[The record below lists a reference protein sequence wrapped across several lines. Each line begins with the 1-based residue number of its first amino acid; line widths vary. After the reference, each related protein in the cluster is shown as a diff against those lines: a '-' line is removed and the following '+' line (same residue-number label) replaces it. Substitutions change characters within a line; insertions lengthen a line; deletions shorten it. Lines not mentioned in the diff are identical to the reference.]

1 MCRLHRHRVHAA
13 WFAFAVSISFLPG
26 TVFAQQP
33 APPSLTVGK
42 LADSAEAPVVDGR
55 VNESVWQTVQ
65 PYGNFTQQDPIEG
78 APASEKTEVR
88 VLVGKGNLYISVIAF
103 DSDPS
108 KIIVSQARRDASL
121 SETDSI
127 VIALDTFNDSQN
139 AFVFGTNPLGIEYDG
154 QVAREG
160 QSSGVSVG
168 GGGAAGTQRG
178 GISAFN
184 PNWDGDWSVK
194 SQITER
200 GWETEMAIP
209 LKTLRYQT
217 GTNQTW
223 GFNVLR
229 NIRHKNEQVYLAPI
243 PRGFDIY
250 RVSLAAKMSGLDL
263 PPRRDIKLIPYALG
277 SVNKDFTRTTGD
289 KVDKKGDVGLDFKWG
304 IRPNLTLDATVNTDF
319 AQVEAD
325 EEQVNLTRFDLFF
338 PEKRPFFL
346 ENASTFQFGNPQNID
361 LFFSRRIG
369 LSAAG
374 VPLDIMGGA
383 RLSGKI
389 GGWNVGVLN
398 IQTDEAENA
407 AGTQVVGQAN
417 NFSVLRM
424 QREVGR
430 SSYGAIFVNRQGTGS
445 FAPSDD
451 HNRAYGVDANIQ
463 LSSSQRVSGFLARTD
478 SGGAA
483 AGLGSDYA
491 GRAFYNFTNNL
502 WQVSGGYSQVGEN
515 FNPEVGFLPRRGYR
529 RPEFRVFFQ
538 PQPKKIQWI
547 RRIAPHLSYNS
558 YYDFDGNLQSEAW
571 HIHPF
576 EIQPRQGGRFG
587 WFSDYAKDNPLRPF
601 QVYNRDGNRVVIP
614 AGQYDWW
621 QHALEYFHNPSAR
634 VTGTVRARVGSYYDG
649 DFQSVE
655 LTSEFRI
662 TPKATVSAG
671 WTRQDID
678 LPYGSF
684 VNNLVPIK
692 ANYSFTTLAN
702 LSALLQYNG
711 QTGQFSSNIRLAML
725 NRSGTGLFVVF
736 NDRRDLLSSTV
747 AETLGRSFV
756 VKYTRLVDF

>member
-1 MCRLHRHRVHAA
+1 M
-13 WFAFAVSISFLPG
+13 I
-26 TVFAQQP
+26 
-33 APPSLTVGK
+33 
-42 LADSAEAPVVDGR
+42 DGR
-55 VNESVWQTVQ
+55 VNDAIWQTVQ
-65 PYGNFTQQDPIEG
+65 PYTSFTQQDPIEG
-78 APASEKTEVR
+78 APASERTEVR
-88 VLVGKGNLYISVIAF
+88 VIVGKGNVYIGIIAF

-121 SETDSI
+121 NDTDSI
-127 VIALDTFNDSQN
+127 VMVLDTFNDSQN

-160 QSSGVSVG
+160 QSSGVSFGSG
-168 GGGAAGTQRG
+168 GGGGGGGGGTQRG

-184 PNWDGDWSVK
+184 PNWDGDWTVR
-194 SQITER
+194 SQITDR
-200 GWETEMAIP
+200 GWEAEMAIP

-217 GTNQTW
+217 GSNQTW

-263 PPRRDIKLIPYALG
+263 PARRDIKLIPYALG

-289 KVDKKGDVGLDFKWG
+289 KVDKKGNVGLDFKWG
-304 IRPNLTLDATVNTDF
+304 IRPNLTFDATVNTDF

-346 ENASTFQFGNPQNID
+346 ENASTFQFGQPQNID
-361 LFFSRRIG
+361 LFFSRRVG
-369 LSAAG
+369 LSATG
-374 VPLDIMGGA
+374 VPIDILGGA
-383 RLSGKI
+383 RLSGKL

-407 AGTQVVGQAN
+407 AGTQVVGPAN

-430 SSYGAIFVNRQGTGS
+430 SSYGAIFVNRQGTGG
-445 FAPSDD
+445 FKGADD
-451 HNRAYGVDANIQ
+451 HNRAYGLDANIQ
-463 LSSSQRVSGFLARTD
+463 LSPSQRVSAFIARTD
-478 SGGAA
+478 TPTSRTSGPR
-483 AGLGSDYA
+483 GSDYS

-502 WQVSGGYSQVGEN
+502 WQISGGYSQVGDN

-529 RPEFRVFFQ
+529 RPEFRAFFQ
-538 PQPKKIQWI
+538 PQPKKIPWI
-547 RRIAPHLSYNS
+547 RRFAPHVSYDAFYGFN
-558 YYDFDGNLQSEAW
+558 DKLQTSRA
-571 HIHPF
+571 HLHPL
-576 EIQPRQGGRFG
+576 EVQLAQGGRFG
-587 WFSDYAKDNPLRPF
+587 WFFDHTRDNPTAPF
-601 QVYNRDGNRVVIP
+601 TVYNRDGKRVVIP
-614 AGQYDWW
+614 AGTYGWV
-621 QHALEYFHNPSAR
+621 QHGFEYFHNPSAR
-634 VTGTVRARVGSYYDG
+634 VTGTIRYRLGRYYDG
-649 DFQSVE
+649 DFNGFEINSDY
-655 LTSEFRI
+655 RI
-662 TPKATVSAG
+662 TPKMTASLG

-678 LPYGSF
+678 LPQGSF

-692 ANYSFTTLAN
+692 ANYSFTTLAS

-711 QTGQFSSNIRLAML
+711 QTGQFSSNVRLALL

-736 NDRRDLLSSTV
+736 NDRRDVLSSTSQ
-747 AETLGRSFV
+747 ETLGRSFV

>member
-1 MCRLHRHRVHAA
+1 MCKNNFCAA
-13 WFAFAVSISFLPG
+13 PLVCLALFLSTVIPS
-26 TVFAQQP
+26 TSVFAQQS
-33 APPSLTVGK
+33 APITYAVGK
-42 LADSAEAPVVDGR
+42 LAESEPPVIDGK
-55 VNESVWQTVQ
+55 VNEAIWQTV
-65 PYGNFTQQDPIEG
+65 PPFGAFTQQDPIEG

-88 VLVGKGNLYISVIAF
+88 VMAGRGNLYISVIAF

-168 GGGAAGTQRG
+168 GGGAGGTTRG

-194 SQITER
+194 SQITDR
-200 GWETEMAIP
+200 GWETEIAIP

-263 PPRRDIKLIPYALG
+263 PARRDIKLIPYALG
-277 SVNKDFTRTTGD
+277 SVNKDFSLPTD
-289 KVDKKGDVGLDFKWG
+289 NQVDGKWNVGLDVKWG
-304 IRPNLTLDATVNTDF
+304 IRPNLTFDATINTDF

-374 VPLDIMGGA
+374 VPLDIEAGA
-383 RLSGKI
+383 RLSGKL

-417 NFSVLRM
+417 NFSVLRL

-445 FAPSDD
+445 YAPSDD

-478 SGGAA
+478 SGGNAA
-483 AGLGSDYA
+483 SLGSDYA

-502 WQVSGGYSQVGEN
+502 WQVSGGFSQVGKN

-529 RPEFRVFFQ
+529 RPEFRAFFQ
-538 PQPKKIQWI
+538 PQPKKWPWI
-547 RRIAPHLSYNS
+547 RRIAPHVSYNS

-571 HIHPF
+571 HVHPF

-587 WFSDYAKDNPLRPF
+587 WFSDYAKDNPLAPF

-621 QHALEYFHNPSAR
+621 QHVLEYMHNPSAR
-634 VTGTVRARVGSYYDG
+634 VTGTVRARFGSYYDG
-649 DFQSVE
+649 DFQSTE
-655 LTSEFRI
+655 FTSEFRI
-662 TPKATVSAG
+662 TPKATASLG

-692 ANYSFTTLAN
+692 ANYSFTTLTN
-702 LSALLQYNG
+702 VSALLQYNG

-736 NDRRDLLSSTV
+736 NDRRDLLSSTSI
-747 AETLGRSFV
+747 ETLGRSFV